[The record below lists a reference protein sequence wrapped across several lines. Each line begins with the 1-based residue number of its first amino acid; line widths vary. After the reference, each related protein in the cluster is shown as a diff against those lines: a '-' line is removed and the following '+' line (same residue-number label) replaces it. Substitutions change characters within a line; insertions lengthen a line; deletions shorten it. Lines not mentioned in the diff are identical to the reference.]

1 MQANDYEFFKLEEQD
16 VGRILELERRCFTY
30 PWDEKQ
36 YAVGLKHG
44 AFHVFGLQ
52 GPQGLAAYISF
63 TVAAD
68 EMEVLNIAVQP
79 ELRRFG
85 LASRLLRITL
95 GIARNM
101 GAKRGFLD
109 VRETNVPAQKLY
121 GKFGFKQVGVRR
133 KYYPDTREDAWTMF
147 LDMAEN
153 TGEDLK

>member
-1 MQANDYEFFKLEEQD
+1 MQTNDYDFVKLDEHD
-16 VGRILELERRCFTY
+16 IGRILELERRCFTY

-44 AFHVFGLQ
+44 AFHVFGLT
-52 GPQGLAAYISF
+52 GPRGLCAYISF

-68 EMEVLNIAVQP
+68 EMEVLNIAVNP
-79 ELRRFG
+79 ELRRCG

-101 GAKRGFLD
+101 GAGRAFLD
-109 VRETNVPAQKLY
+109 VRETNVPAQRLY

-133 KYYPDTREDAWTMF
+133 KYYPDTKEDAWTMF
-147 LDMAEN
+147 LDLTEK
-153 TGEDLK
+153 LQ